1 MDKIALN
8 IAFKLKIWK
17 CLAIPM
23 FHNKAVLA
31 IIAFQTTI
39 IVETMKIKA
48 MILMSENQN
57 FNKAKANPAPQRN
70 QNPQHEEKLKEID
83 IDAYDSD
90 DTNLPF

>member
-23 FHNKAVLA
+23 LHNKVVLA

-48 MILMSENQN
+48 MILIWVKIKILIKQS
-57 FNKAKANPAPQRN
+57 KPYSTKKPKPTTRR
-70 QNPQHEEKLKEID
+70 KLKEID